1 MITTGKE
8 NVQFVLKSTIG
19 GTKWSSTND
28 LSLKDFEMLKK
39 FTTKSHLGSSVT
51 VKKMFSAG

>member
-8 NVQFVLKSTIG
+8 NVQFVLKSTTG
-19 GTKWSSTND
+19 GTKRSSTND

-39 FTTKSHLGSSVT
+39 FATKSHLGSSAI
-51 VKKMFSAG
+51 VKKVFSAG